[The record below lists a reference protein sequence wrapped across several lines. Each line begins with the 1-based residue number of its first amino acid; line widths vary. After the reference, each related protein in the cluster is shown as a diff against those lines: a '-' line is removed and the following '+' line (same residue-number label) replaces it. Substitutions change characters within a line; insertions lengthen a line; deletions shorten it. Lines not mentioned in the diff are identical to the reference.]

1 MQARRDSDSAGKLDS
16 SPGECMSRG
25 RREDTAMFMRYL
37 KAQGLV
43 LLCGGLVGPIFLGTF
58 FAFGREPILKWM
70 FWVGLFITAAD
81 VLIALA
87 LTNYGAKSAVRAQFL
102 EHQGV
107 LALAQVTA
115 ISETGTRINDQPLV
129 KINLHIEGPGL
140 APIDGQDRVIASV
153 TRLPVI
159 TGRKLVV
166 LVDPTSGKYQ
176 IDWERSALV
185 NGVVPAQFSLDE
197 DGRTYDLSGQAG
209 PLMEIMQILKANNI
223 PMHGTID
230 IRSNPAVRQ
239 QVMEVVRRAA
249 APPSAPASAP
259 QAMPAVLT
267 PPAPS
272 TAQRLQELE
281 TLRATGSI
289 SEAEYTAKRQQII
302 AAL

>member
-1 MQARRDSDSAGKLDS
+1 
-16 SPGECMSRG
+16 
-25 RREDTAMFMRYL
+25 MFMRYL
-37 KAQGLV
+37 KAQGFA
-43 LLCGGLVGPIFLGTF
+43 LLCGGLVVPIFLATF

-70 FWVGLFITAAD
+70 FWVGLFTTAAN

-87 LTNYGAKSAVRAQFL
+87 LTNYGAKSAVKAQFL

-140 APIDGQDRVIASV
+140 APIDGLDRVIASV
-153 TRLPVI
+153 TRLPLI

-166 LVDPTSGKYQ
+166 LVDSASGKYQ

-185 NGVVPAQFSLDE
+185 NGVVPAQFTLDE

-209 PLMEIMQILKANNI
+209 APMQIMQILKANNI

-249 APPSAPASAP
+249 GPPSAPASAP
-259 QAMPAVLT
+259 EAVAAVLT